1 MFGRKKIQY
10 VDPLTR
16 ASDPVGVSLNAEK
29 LKYFRRLCW
38 PWPFRWLIRW
48 RSPDAAFAAY
58 LQEGDSRAAII
69 MMTEPQLI
77 VAAYTDELDAV
88 ALLQFPQELV
98 RKYDLVK
105 GQRLLT
111 VNVYEYGAGE
121 ESDLVLGP
129 EHTGRYGNFI
139 PLIAE
144 FLSDDM
150 DQIEARKS
158 NIAQSEWQR
167 TWRMGEEALFGGQG
181 IRDGEPYMCSF
192 PGEVKEELDSE

>member
-10 VDPLTR
+10 VDPLSR
-16 ASDPVGVSLNAEK
+16 ASDPVGINLSTDK
-29 LKYFRRLCW
+29 LKYFRRTRW
-38 PWPFRWLIRW
+38 AWPFRWLIRL
-48 RSPDAAFAAY
+48 RMPDAAFAAY
-58 LQEGDSRAAII
+58 LKEGDSRAAII
-69 MMTEPQLI
+69 LTTEPQLV

-88 ALLQFPQELV
+88 ALLQFPEELV
-98 RKYDLVK
+98 AKYELVK

-111 VNVYEYGAGE
+111 VNVYEHGGGE
-121 ESDLVLGP
+121 ESDLTLGP

-144 FLSDDM
+144 FLSDDIE
-150 DQIEARKS
+150 QIEWRKAR
-158 NIAQSEWQR
+158 IAQSEWQR

-192 PGEVKEELDSE
+192 PGEVREEEEPE